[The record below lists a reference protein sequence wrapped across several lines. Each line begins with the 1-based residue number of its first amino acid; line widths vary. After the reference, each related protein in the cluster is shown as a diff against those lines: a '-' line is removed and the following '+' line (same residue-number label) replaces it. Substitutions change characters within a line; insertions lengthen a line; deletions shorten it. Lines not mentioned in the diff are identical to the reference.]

1 MEIFGEAI
9 LKIASQQANNHL
21 HQRKVV
27 VKRIVGLVLL
37 VHNLVQVFNL
47 WDYSSMYKL
56 VDPNHEHWKE
66 GSVLQ

>member
-27 VKRIVGLVLL
+27 VKRIVGLILL
-37 VHNLVQVFNL
+37 VRNLVQVLHL
-47 WDYSSMYKL
+47 WNCSSMSKL
-56 VDPNHEHWKE
+56 ADPIHQHVTE
-66 GSVLQ
+66 

>member
-37 VHNLVQVFNL
+37 VRNLVQVLHL
-47 WDYSSMYKL
+47 WDCSSIYKL
-56 VDPNHEHWKE
+56 ADPI
-66 GSVLQ
+66 LQHVTE